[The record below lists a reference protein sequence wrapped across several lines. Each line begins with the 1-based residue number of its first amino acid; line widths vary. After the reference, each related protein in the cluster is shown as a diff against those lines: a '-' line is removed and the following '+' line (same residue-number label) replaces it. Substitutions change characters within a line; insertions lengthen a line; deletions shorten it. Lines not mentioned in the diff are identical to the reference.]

1 MSPSKPSDPL
11 RPPLTVRL
19 PAAVTLRRLKLVL
32 AAIAL
37 ALVAAGCA
45 TSSYDTVQPTGTTL
59 AGHEVADDNNDGTY
73 VSAGAL
79 TYQLQVSR
87 QLNPYAVEDSQYIHG
102 LPQGTVAPN
111 GQQLWYGV
119 FMWAKNQQ
127 HAPHTTSDNFEII
140 DTQGNVYKPLKLDKS
155 LNPFAWTSETLGPNE
170 TEPGEDT
177 TASEAF
183 TQGGLLLFKLPET
196 VYSNRP
202 LTLYIL
208 SPDNKKLGEISLDL

>member
-1 MSPSKPSDPL
+1 MKLSG
-11 RPPLTVRL
+11 
-19 PAAVTLRRLKLVL
+19 LKTVL

-37 ALVAAGCA
+37 VLAVGGCA
-45 TSSYDTVQPTGTTL
+45 TSSYDTAQQTGTAL
-59 AGHEVADDNNDGTY
+59 AGHEVADANNDGTY

-87 QLNPYAVEDSQYIHG
+87 ELNPYAVEDSQYVRG
-102 LPQGTVAPN
+102 LPKGTTGPN

-119 FMWAKNQQ
+119 FLWAKNQ
-127 HAPHTTSDNFEII
+127 HHVPHTTSDNFEIV
-140 DTQGNVYKPLKLDKS
+140 DTQSNTYKPLKLDKA
-155 LNPFAWTSETLGPNE
+155 LNPFAWTSETLAGGV
-170 TEPGEDT
+170 TEPGENT
-177 TASEAF
+177 TAAQAF

-208 SPDNKKLGEISLDL
+208 SPDDKKIGEISLDL